1 MTYEQAVD
9 RLEQLAQQME
19 QGEVPIDEMVSR
31 LREAQTLIKQCR
43 QQLTKAD
50 EQVRQILDSFPRA
63 ILQDGRRCGQVPRP

>member
-1 MTYEQAVD
+1 MQKKKMTYEQAVD

-50 EQVRQILDSFPRA
+50 EQVRQILDAPSA
-63 ILQDGRRCGQVPRP
+63 

>member
-19 QGEVPIDEMVSR
+19 QSEVPIDEMVSR

-50 EQVRQILDSFPRA
+50 EQVRQILDTPSA
-63 ILQDGRRCGQVPRP
+63 

>member
-1 MTYEQAVD
+1 MTYEQAID

-19 QGEVPIDEMVSR
+19 QGEVPIDEMVTR

-50 EQVRQILDSFPRA
+50 EQVRQILDAPST
-63 ILQDGRRCGQVPRP
+63 

>member
-1 MTYEQAVD
+1 MQNKKMTYEQAID

-19 QGEVPIDEMVSR
+19 QGEVPIDEMVTR

-50 EQVRQILDSFPRA
+50 EQVRQILDDPST
-63 ILQDGRRCGQVPRP
+63 

>member
-1 MTYEQAVD
+1 MQNKKMTYEQAID

-19 QGEVPIDEMVSR
+19 QGEVPIDEMVTR

-50 EQVRQILDSFPRA
+50 EQVRQILD
-63 ILQDGRRCGQVPRP
+63 VPSA

>member
-1 MTYEQAVD
+1 MQKKKLTYEQAVD

-50 EQVRQILDSFPRA
+50 EQVRQILDKPAS
-63 ILQDGRRCGQVPRP
+63 

>member
-1 MTYEQAVD
+1 MTYEQAID

-19 QGEVPIDEMVSR
+19 QGEVPIDEMVTR

-50 EQVRQILDSFPRA
+50 EQVRQILDDPST
-63 ILQDGRRCGQVPRP
+63 

>member
-1 MTYEQAVD
+1 MQNKKMTYEQAID

-19 QGEVPIDEMVSR
+19 KGEVPIDEMVTR

-50 EQVRQILDSFPRA
+50 EQVRQILDAPST
-63 ILQDGRRCGQVPRP
+63 

>member
-1 MTYEQAVD
+1 MQNKKMTYEQAID

-19 QGEVPIDEMVSR
+19 QGEVPIDEMVTR

-50 EQVRQILDSFPRA
+50 EQVRQILDAPST
-63 ILQDGRRCGQVPRP
+63 

>member
-1 MTYEQAVD
+1 MQNKKMTYEQAIE

-19 QGEVPIDEMVSR
+19 QGEVPIDEMVTR

-50 EQVRQILDSFPRA
+50 EQVRQILDAPST
-63 ILQDGRRCGQVPRP
+63 

>member
-1 MTYEQAVD
+1 MQNKKMTYEQAID

-19 QGEVPIDEMVSR
+19 QGEVPIDEMVTC

-50 EQVRQILDSFPRA
+50 EQVRQILDAPST
-63 ILQDGRRCGQVPRP
+63 

>member
-50 EQVRQILDSFPRA
+50 EQVRQILDTPSA
-63 ILQDGRRCGQVPRP
+63 

>member
-1 MTYEQAVD
+1 MQNKKLTYEQAID

-19 QGEVPIDEMVSR
+19 QGEVPIDEMVTR

-50 EQVRQILDSFPRA
+50 EQVRQILDAPST
-63 ILQDGRRCGQVPRP
+63 

>member
-1 MTYEQAVD
+1 MTYEQAIE

-19 QGEVPIDEMVSR
+19 QGEVPIDEMVTR

-50 EQVRQILDSFPRA
+50 EQVRQILDAPST
-63 ILQDGRRCGQVPRP
+63 